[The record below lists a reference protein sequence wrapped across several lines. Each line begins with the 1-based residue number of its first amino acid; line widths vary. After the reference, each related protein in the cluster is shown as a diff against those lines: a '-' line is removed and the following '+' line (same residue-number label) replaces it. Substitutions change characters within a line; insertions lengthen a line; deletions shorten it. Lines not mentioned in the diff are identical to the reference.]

1 MRLSS
6 TAIRGNIGVLP
17 PAIRSTLANTFYTVS
32 AMMGITAVT
41 GFLSLG
47 LHLGFGSSL
56 ALFAASIA
64 VLFMVRSNRNNGF
77 GLALVAVFAAIQGL
91 ALGPVLAH
99 YLRMQG
105 GAAVVTSAAALTAVA
120 TFACAVYAG
129 KTHSF
134 SKWGAYLFGGLLV
147 LIVAMLI
154 GTFVPIPGLHL
165 AIAAF
170 GALLFIGFLLYDIQA
185 ILSGAQTN
193 YISASIS
200 IYLDVLNLFNML
212 LRLLGI
218 VNSSRD

>member
-1 MRLSS
+1 MRNTS
-6 TAIRGNIGVLP
+6 TAFGGTYGALS

-32 AMMGITAVT
+32 AMMGITALT

-64 VLFMVRSNRNNGF
+64 VLFLVRKHRNSGI
-77 GLALVAVFAAIQGL
+77 GLALVALFAAIQGI

-99 YLRMQG
+99 YMRMQG
-105 GAAVVTSAAALTAVA
+105 GVTIVSSAAALTAVA
-120 TFACAVYAG
+120 TFACAVYAS
-129 KTHSF
+129 KAHSF
-134 SKWGAYLFGGLLV
+134 SKLGAYLFGGLLV
-147 LIVAMLI
+147 LIGAMLI
-154 GTFVPIPGLHL
+154 GALFPIPGFQL

-170 GALLFIGFLLYDIQA
+170 GALLFIGFLLYDINA
-185 ILSGAQTN
+185 VVSGAETH

-200 IYLDVLNLFNML
+200 IYLDVLNLFSML

-218 VNSSRD
+218 VNSPRD